1 MKLDRELQYA
11 LLKALAEV
19 YPNMLFRIEEAVDA
33 DEADVVANMSYLAEH
48 GLVSAKFASYSGRSM
63 QLNGSTR
70 ITAKGLD
77 FLEQDGGL
85 GAMLGLVTIKFHEE
99 TLRDLIEGGV
109 LQSTLP
115 QDEKTGV
122 LKTLRELPAD
132 SIKHLTMKLLDLGL
146 ENSPKAVPLIQ
157 NWLSHLA

>member
-1 MKLDRELQYA
+1 MRLDRDLQYA
-11 LLKALAEV
+11 LLKKLAEV
-19 YPNMLFRIEEAVDA
+19 YPNTVFRIEEAVGA
-33 DEADVVANMSYLAEH
+33 DEADVVANMSYLTEH
-48 GLVSAKFASYSGRSM
+48 GLVSAKFISFSGKDM

-70 ITAKGLD
+70 ITAKGMD
-77 FLEQDGGL
+77 FLAQDGGI
-85 GAMLGLVTIKFHEE
+85 GAMLGVVTIKFHEE
-99 TLRDLIEGGV
+99 TLRELIEGGV
-109 LQSTLP
+109 LQSSLP
-115 QDEKTGV
+115 QEEKTGV